1 MPSSSDQRTAPTPRV
16 CRWVNQADALE
27 HFVRYDGPTQSQ
39 QHIKPLHWYVACRLV
54 LEGGFHPDEIK
65 PRPPFTVRRRG
76 GRYLVYFDPGT
87 ATGGEATVLGGL
99 KTKNVDVV
107 VSKDGLG
114 PVLAVSCKGMT
125 GAFRNLTNRMEETIG
140 ECTNLHITYPALVFG
155 YLFVIR
161 ANEAPDG
168 AALASPSPDERPMR
182 PIAPNDIAITESRWP
197 VESIVRFHSA
207 LGALTG
213 RCGIREDASR
223 YEAISLA
230 LIGTHDGAVGSPL
243 PEFSPPDSP
252 LRLEHF
258 FETLYRRY
266 DERYVYSAP
275 DLKARTRRL
284 EWSPESPALES
295 DTRNR
300 LDYEI
305 RHCDSRQASRC
316 LAEPQATTLITKIT

>member
-1 MPSSSDQRTAPTPRV
+1 MPSSSDQRAAGTPRV
-16 CRWVNQADALE
+16 CQWVNQADALE
-27 HFVRYDGPTQSQ
+27 HLVRYDGPTQSQ

-65 PRPPFTVRRRG
+65 PRPPFTVTRRRG
-76 GRYLVYFDPGT
+76 QHLLCFDPG
-87 ATGGEATVLGGL
+87 AVAGGEATVLGGL

-107 VSKDGLG
+107 ISKDGLG

-161 ANEAPDG
+161 ANEAPN
-168 AALASPSPDERPMR
+168 AATVANLPPGERSAR
-182 PIAPNDIAITESRWP
+182 PIAPNDIAITGSRWP

-213 RCGIREDASR
+213 RNGIREDASR

-230 LIGTHDGAVGSPL
+230 LIDTGDGAVGNPL
-243 PEFSPPDSP
+243 PEFPPPNSP
-252 LRLEHF
+252 LRLERF

-275 DLKARTRRL
+275 DLKSRTRRM
-284 EWSPESPALES
+284 EWSPDSPALKS
-295 DTRNR
+295 DVN
-300 LDYEI
+300 
-305 RHCDSRQASRC
+305 
-316 LAEPQATTLITKIT
+316 TTLEYEAKLAGDQNET

>member
-1 MPSSSDQRTAPTPRV
+1 MPSSSDQRTAGTPRV
-16 CRWVNQADALE
+16 CQWVNQADALE
-27 HFVRYDGPTQSQ
+27 HFVRYEGTTQSR

-65 PRPPFTVRRRG
+65 PRPPFTVTKRRG
-76 GRYLVYFDPGT
+76 QYLLHFDQGT

-107 VSKDGLG
+107 ISKDGLG

-161 ANEAPDG
+161 ANEVPG
-168 AALASPSPDERPMR
+168 AAAADPSPGERPVR
-182 PIAPNDIAITESRWP
+182 KIAPNDIAVSESRGP

-213 RCGIREDASR
+213 RNGIREDASR

-230 LIGTHDGAVGSPL
+230 LIDTRAGAVGQPL
-243 PEFSPPDSP
+243 PEFPPADSP

-258 FETLYRRY
+258 FQTLYRRY

-275 DLKARTRRL
+275 DLKSKTRRL
-284 EWSPESPALES
+284 EWSPDSPALLS
-295 DTRNR
+295 DV
-300 LDYEI
+300 
-305 RHCDSRQASRC
+305 S
-316 LAEPQATTLITKIT
+316 TTLVYEVRLAGGHHGT

>member
-1 MPSSSDQRTAPTPRV
+1 MPSNSDQRTAPTSRV
-16 CRWVNQADALE
+16 CQWVNQADALE

-39 QHIKPLHWYVACRLV
+39 QHIKPLHWYVACRLI

-65 PRPPFTVRRRG
+65 PRPPFTVTRRRG
-76 GRYLVYFDPGT
+76 QHVLRFDPDA

-107 VSKDGLG
+107 ISKDGLG

-161 ANEAPDG
+161 ANEAPD
-168 AALASPSPDERPMR
+168 AATLGNSSPGGGPVR
-182 PIAPNDIAITESRWP
+182 PIASNDIAITESRGP

-213 RCGIREDASR
+213 RNGIREDASR
-223 YEAISLA
+223 YEAISLT
-230 LIGTHDGAVGSPL
+230 LIDTRDGAVGQPL
-243 PEFSPPDSP
+243 SEFPPPDSP

-258 FETLYRRY
+258 FETLYQR
-266 DERYVYSAP
+266 
-275 DLKARTRRL
+275 
-284 EWSPESPALES
+284 
-295 DTRNR
+295 
-300 LDYEI
+300 
-305 RHCDSRQASRC
+305 
-316 LAEPQATTLITKIT
+316 

>member
-1 MPSSSDQRTAPTPRV
+1 MNQSS
-16 CRWVNQADALE
+16 ALK
-27 HFVRYDGPTQSQ
+27 HFASYDGSTQSQ
-39 QHIKPLHWYVACRLV
+39 QHIKPLHWYVTCRLV
-54 LEGGFHPDEIK
+54 LEGGFHPDELK
-65 PRPPFTVRRRG
+65 PRPPFTVTKRRG
-76 GRYLVYFDPGT
+76 QHLIHFDPAT

-107 VSKDGLG
+107 VNKDGLG

-161 ANEAPDG
+161 ANQVADPTVLENASYRERRCRGPQF
-168 AALASPSPDERPMR
+168 AA
-182 PIAPNDIAITESRWP
+182 NDIAMSETGRP

-213 RCGIREDASR
+213 RSGIREDASR

-230 LIGTHDGAVGSPL
+230 MIGMRDNNIGQPL
-243 PEFSPPDSP
+243 SDFPPPDSP
-252 LRLEHF
+252 LRLERF
-258 FETLYRRY
+258 FDTLYLRY

-275 DLKARTRRL
+275 DLKSRTRRI
-284 EWSPESPALES
+284 EWSPDSPVLES
-295 DTRNR
+295 DMRNT

-305 RHCDSRQASRC
+305 R
-316 LAEPQATTLITKIT
+316 LAPEPR

>member
-1 MPSSSDQRTAPTPRV
+1 MPSSSDQRTAATPRV
-16 CRWVNQADALE
+16 CQWVNQADALE

-39 QHIKPLHWYVACRLV
+39 QHIKRLHWYVACRLV
-54 LEGGFHPDEIK
+54 LEGGFHPDELK
-65 PRPPFTVRRRG
+65 PRPPFTVTKRRG
-76 GRYLVYFDPGT
+76 QHLLHFDPGA

-107 VSKDGLG
+107 ISKDGLG

-161 ANEAPDG
+161 ANEAPG
-168 AALASPSPDERPMR
+168 AADLANQPPGEPPVRQIS
-182 PIAPNDIAITESRWP
+182 PNDIAITESRRP

-207 LGALTG
+207 LAALTG
-213 RCGIREDASR
+213 RNGIREDASR

-230 LIGTHDGAVGSPL
+230 LIDTRDGAVGNPL
-243 PEFSPPDSP
+243 PEFPPPDSP

-275 DLKARTRRL
+275 DLKSKTRRL
-284 EWSPESPALES
+284 EWSPESPALDS
-295 DTRNR
+295 DV
-300 LDYEI
+300 
-305 RHCDSRQASRC
+305 S
-316 LAEPQATTLITKIT
+316 TTLEYEVRLVGGQNEI